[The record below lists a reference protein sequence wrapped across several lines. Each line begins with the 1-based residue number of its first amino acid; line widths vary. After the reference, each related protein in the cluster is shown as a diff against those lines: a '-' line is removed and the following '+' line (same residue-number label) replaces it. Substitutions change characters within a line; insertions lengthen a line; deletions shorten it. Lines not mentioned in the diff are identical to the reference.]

1 MMTYWGR
8 IFAAAAA
15 AIALTIVSYI
25 TFPLGVLFPITIL
38 VMIYIEWRSRTPK
51 L

>member
-1 MMTYWGR
+1 MMAYWGT
-8 IFAAAAA
+8 IFAAAVA
-15 AIALTIVSYI
+15 AIALTIVSY
-25 TFPLGVLFPITIL
+25 TSFPLGVLFPIAIL